1 MTDFLLVAPVLVPLA
16 GAVLLI
22 AALARPKIA
31 GWVAIATALIVLGLA
46 FHTLLLVQR
55 EGIQATNL
63 GDWPGPFGIVLV
75 ADLFSAATVVAA
87 SLTTLVSL
95 AVVMLSQDLRQR
107 KYIVPFMLF
116 LLAGVNGAFMTGDI
130 FNLFVFFEVTL
141 LASYALMAIGAGRLQ
156 TEAAFKYV
164 VINVIGSTFLLMGIG
179 LLYGE
184 LGTLN
189 MAHLA
194 IRAESAENGAVVTAV
209 GALLM
214 AAFGIKAALI
224 PFHFWLPGAY
234 AQLPS
239 GVAVFFGAVLTKVGV
254 YSMIRVFTLVLGH
267 DLEFVQPVLLTMAGF
282 SIVLG
287 ALGAVSQ
294 RDIRSILTWDIVS
307 QVGYMVMG
315 LALFTTASVGAAIFF
330 MLQYMPVKAALF
342 SVAAAVE
349 RLRGTG
355 RINQL
360 GGLARAYP
368 ILAILFLIPAMSL
381 GGVPPFSGF
390 WGKLAI
396 LESALRLD
404 SPAGYAIAGAAL
416 VGSLLTLF
424 AMFRIWQWVFWG
436 EGREDAEE
444 RAAPSM
450 VYLYAVPIAIAAS
463 ATVVLAVAAAGLQ
476 DITSEAAR
484 QLLDPTQ
491 YVDAVNLSL
500 LE

>member
-16 GAVLLI
+16 GAVVLI
-22 AALARPKIA
+22 AALARPRIA
-31 GWVAIATALIVLGLA
+31 GWVALATALIVLGLA
-46 FHTLLLVQR
+46 FHTLFLIQR

-75 ADLFSAATVVAA
+75 ADLFSAATVIAA
-87 SLTTLVSL
+87 SLAALVSL
-95 AVVMLSQDLRQR
+95 VVVILSQDLRQR

-164 VINVIGSTFLLMGIG
+164 VINVIGSTFLLVGIG

-194 IRAESAENGAVVTAV
+194 IRAETAENGAVVTAV

-267 DLEFVQPVLLTMAGF
+267 DHEFIQPALLTMAGL

-287 ALGAVSQ
+287 ALGAVAQ
-294 RDIRSILTWDIVS
+294 RDIRSILTWDIIS
-307 QVGYMVMG
+307 QVGYMIMG

-355 RINQL
+355 NIRRL

-368 ILAILFLIPAMSL
+368 LLAILFLVPAMSL

-390 WGKLAI
+390 WGKLSI
-396 LESALRLD
+396 LEAALRLD
-404 SPAGYAIAGAAL
+404 GPVAYAMAGAAL

-424 AMFRIWQWVFWG
+424 AMFRIWQWVFW
-436 EGREDAEE
+436 RKDRMDDRSSA
-444 RAAPSM
+444 STST
-450 VYLYAVPIAIAAS
+450 VYLYAVPIAVAAS
-463 ATVVLAVAAAGLQ
+463 ATLVLAVAAAGLQ
-476 DITSEAAR
+476 DITSEAAL
-484 QLLDPTQ
+484 QLLDTSQ
-491 YVDAVNLSL
+491 YVDAVNPAL

>member
-16 GAVLLI
+16 GAV
-22 AALARPKIA
+22 ALVVVMTRPRIG
-31 GWVAIATALIVLGLA
+31 GWVALATTLIVLGLA
-46 FHTLLLVQR
+46 SHTLFLVQR

-75 ADLFSAATVVAA
+75 ADLFSAGTVVAA
-87 SLTTLVSL
+87 SLVAVVSL
-95 AVVMLSQDLRQR
+95 VIVMLSQDLRER
-107 KYIVPFMLF
+107 KYILTFMLF

-141 LASYALMAIGAGRLQ
+141 LASYALMAIGAGRLR

-194 IRAESAENGAVVTAV
+194 IRASSAENGAVVTAV
-209 GALLM
+209 AALLM

-239 GVAVFFGAVLTKVGV
+239 GVAVFFGAILTKVGV

-267 DLEFVQPVLLTMAGF
+267 DQDYVQPLLFVMAGL

-287 ALGAVSQ
+287 ALGAVAQ
-294 RDIRSILTWDIVS
+294 RDIRSILTWDIIS

-330 MLQYMPVKAALF
+330 MLQYMPAKAALF
-342 SVAAAVE
+342 GVAAAVE
-349 RLRGTG
+349 KLRGTG
-355 RINQL
+355 NLARL
-360 GGLARAYP
+360 GGLARTYP
-368 ILAILFLIPAMSL
+368 LLAILFLLPAMSL
-381 GGVPPFSGF
+381 GGIPPLSGF
-390 WGKLAI
+390 WGKLGI

-404 SPAGYAIAGAAL
+404 SAAAYAIAGVAL
-416 VGSLLTLF
+416 VGSLLTLY
-424 AMFRIWQWVFWG
+424 AMFRIWQSVFWG
-436 EGREDAEE
+436 EDKRKDQESAM
-444 RAAPSM
+444 SST
-450 VYLYAVPIAIAAS
+450 VYLYVVPIAVVAS
-463 ATVVLAVAAAGLQ
+463 VTVILAVAAAGLH
-476 DITSEAAR
+476 DITSEAAV

-491 YVDAVNLSL
+491 YVDAVNPAL

>member
-1 MTDFLLVAPVLVPLA
+1 MTDFLLVAPVLIPLA
-16 GAVLLI
+16 GAMALVAVLT
-22 AALARPKIA
+22 RPRVA
-31 GWVAIATALIVLGLA
+31 GWVAFATVLAVMGLA
-46 FHTLLLVQR
+46 FHTLFLVER

-75 ADLFSAATVVAA
+75 ADLFSAATVTAA
-87 SLTTLVSL
+87 SLVALVSL
-95 AVVMLSQDLRQR
+95 AVIMLSQEVRER
-107 KYIVPFMLF
+107 KFILPFMLF

-141 LASYALMAIGAGRLQ
+141 LASYALMAIGAGRFR

-189 MAHLA
+189 MAHLS
-194 IRAESAENGAVVTAV
+194 IRAQAAENGAMVTAV

-254 YSMIRVFTLVLGH
+254 YSMIRIFTLVLGH
-267 DLEFVQPVLLTMAGF
+267 DQDFVQPALFVMAGL

-287 ALGAVSQ
+287 ALGAVAQ
-294 RDIRSILTWDIVS
+294 RDIRSILTWDIIS

-315 LALFTTASVGAAIFF
+315 LAMLTTASVGAAIFF

-342 SVAAAVE
+342 SLAAAVE
-349 RLRGTG
+349 RIRGTG
-355 RINQL
+355 NINRL
-360 GGLARAYP
+360 GGLAKTYP
-368 ILAILFLIPAMSL
+368 LLSILFLVPAMSL
-381 GGVPPFSGF
+381 GGIPPFSGF

-404 SPAGYAIAGAAL
+404 NPAAYAMAGAAL
-416 VGSLLTLF
+416 VGSLFTLF
-424 AMFRIWQWVFWG
+424 AMFRIWQSVFWG
-436 EGREDAEE
+436 KDKGDVEGD
-444 RAAPSM
+444 AAPSK
-450 VYLYAVPIAIAAS
+450 VHLYAVPIAMAACI
-463 ATVVLAVAAAGLQ
+463 TLVLAVAAAGLH
-476 DITSEAAR
+476 DITSEAAA
-484 QLLDPTQ
+484 QLLDSTQ
-491 YVDAVNLSL
+491 YIDAVNPAL

>member
-16 GAVLLI
+16 GAVAI
-22 AALARPKIA
+22 VIVMTRPRIG
-31 GWVAIATALIVLGLA
+31 GWVALATALIVLGLA
-46 FHTLLLVQR
+46 FHTLFLVQR

-75 ADLFSAATVVAA
+75 ADLFSAGTVAA
-87 SLTTLVSL
+87 SSLVAVVSL
-95 AVVMLSQDLRQR
+95 VIVMLSQELRER
-107 KYIVPFMLF
+107 KYILPFMLF

-141 LASYALMAIGAGRLQ
+141 LASYALMAIGAGRLR

-209 GALLM
+209 AALLM

-254 YSMIRVFTLVLGH
+254 YSMIRIFTLALGH
-267 DLEFVQPVLLTMAGF
+267 DQDYVQPLLFVMAGL

-287 ALGAVSQ
+287 ALGAVAQ
-294 RDIRSILTWDIVS
+294 RDIRSILTWDIIS

-330 MLQYMPVKAALF
+330 MLQYMPAKAALF
-342 SVAAAVE
+342 GVAAAVE
-349 RLRGTG
+349 KLRGTG
-355 RINQL
+355 NLSRL

-368 ILAILFLIPAMSL
+368 LLAILFLLPAMSL
-381 GGVPPFSGF
+381 GGIPPLSGF
-390 WGKLAI
+390 WGKLGI
-396 LESALRLD
+396 LEAALRLD
-404 SPAGYAIAGAAL
+404 SPAAYAIAGVAL
-416 VGSLLTLF
+416 VGSLLTLY
-424 AMFRIWQWVFWG
+424 AMFRIWQSVFWG
-436 EGREDAEE
+436 EDKRNDQE
-444 RAAPSM
+444 SNVKST
-450 VYLYAVPIAIAAS
+450 VYMYAVPIAVVASVTVILAAAAS
-463 ATVVLAVAAAGLQ
+463 GLH
-476 DITSEAAR
+476 DITSEAAS
-484 QLLDPTQ
+484 QLLNPAQ
-491 YVDAVNLSL
+491 YVDAVNPAL

>member
-16 GAVLLI
+16 GAVVLV
-22 AALARPKIA
+22 AALTRPKVG
-31 GWVAIATALIVLGLA
+31 GWVALAATLIVLGLA
-46 FHTLLLVQR
+46 SHTLSLVER

-87 SLTTLVSL
+87 SLAAVISLVI
-95 AVVMLSQDLRQR
+95 VMLSQELRER
-107 KYIVPFMLF
+107 KYILPFMLF

-141 LASYALMAIGAGRLQ
+141 LASYALMAIGAGRLR

-189 MAHLA
+189 MVHLA
-194 IRAESAENGAVVTAV
+194 IRASSAENGAVVTAV
-209 GALLM
+209 AALLM

-224 PFHFWLPGAY
+224 PFHFWLPGSY

-267 DLEFVQPVLLTMAGF
+267 DQDYVQPLLFVMAGL

-287 ALGAVSQ
+287 ALGAVAQ
-294 RDIRSILTWDIVS
+294 RDIRSILTWDIIS
-307 QVGYMVMG
+307 QVGYMVLG

-330 MLQYMPVKAALF
+330 MLQYMPAKAALF
-342 SVAAAVE
+342 GVAAAVE
-349 RLRGTG
+349 KLRGTG
-355 RINQL
+355 NISRL

-368 ILAILFLIPAMSL
+368 VLSILFLVPAMSL
-381 GGVPPFSGF
+381 GGIPPLSGF

-396 LESALRLD
+396 LEAALRLD
-404 SPAGYAIAGAAL
+404 SPAAYAVAGVAL
-416 VGSLLTLF
+416 VGSLLTLY
-424 AMFRIWQWVFWG
+424 AMFRIWQSVFWG
-436 EGREDAEE
+436 EEKNDNQESNG
-444 RAAPSM
+444 PST
-450 VYLYAVPIAIAAS
+450 VYMYAVPIAVVAS
-463 ATVVLAVAAAGLQ
+463 ATVVLAVAAAGLH
-476 DITSEAAR
+476 DITSEAAV
-484 QLLDPTQ
+484 QLLDPMQ
-491 YVDAVNLSL
+491 YVDAVNPAL

>member
-1 MTDFLLVAPVLVPLA
+1 MTDFLLVAPVLVPLT
-16 GAVLLI
+16 GAV
-22 AALARPKIA
+22 AACCHPVASPKMA

-46 FHTLLLVQR
+46 FHTLFLVQR

-87 SLTTLVSL
+87 SLVSVVSL
-95 AVVMLSQDLRQR
+95 TVVILSQDLRQR

-164 VINVIGSTFLLMGIG
+164 VINVIGSTFLLVGIG

-194 IRAESAENGAVVTAV
+194 MRAETAENGAVVTAV

-267 DLEFVQPVLLTMAGF
+267 DHEFIQPALLTMAGL

-287 ALGAVSQ
+287 ALGAVAQ
-294 RDIRSILTWDIVS
+294 RDIRSILTWDIIS
-307 QVGYMVMG
+307 QVGYMIMG

-355 RINQL
+355 NIRRL

-368 ILAILFLIPAMSL
+368 AA
-381 GGVPPFSGF
+381 GDTVPG
-390 WGKLAI
+390 
-396 LESALRLD
+396 
-404 SPAGYAIAGAAL
+404 AGYVFGRRSPPSAVSGASCRFWRRPSGWTAPWPTQWPAR
-416 VGSLLTLF
+416 LL
-424 AMFRIWQWVFWG
+424 W
-436 EGREDAEE
+436 
-444 RAAPSM
+444 
-450 VYLYAVPIAIAAS
+450 AAS
-463 ATVVLAVAAAGLQ
+463 
-476 DITSEAAR
+476 
-484 QLLDPTQ
+484 
-491 YVDAVNLSL
+491 
-500 LE
+500 

>member
-1 MTDFLLVAPVLVPLA
+1 MTDSLLVAPVLVPLS
-16 GAVLLI
+16 GAILLV
-22 AALARPKIA
+22 AAWGRARIA
-31 GWVAIATALIVLGLA
+31 GWGAIATTLIVLGLSA
-46 FHTLLLVQR
+46 YTLFGVQR
-55 EGIQATNL
+55 DGIQATNL

-75 ADLFSAATVVAA
+75 ADLFSAGAVVAA
-87 SLTTLVSL
+87 SLVAVVSL
-95 AVVMLSQDLRQR
+95 AVVMLSQDLTER
-107 KYIVPFMLF
+107 KYILPFMLF

-141 LASYALMAIGAGRLQ
+141 LASYALMAIGAGRLR

-194 IRAESAENGAVVTAV
+194 IRAETAENGAVVTAV
-209 GALLM
+209 AALLM

-267 DLEFVQPVLLTMAGF
+267 DQDYVQPLFFVMAGL

-287 ALGAVSQ
+287 ALGAVAQ
-294 RDIRSILTWDIVS
+294 RDIRSILTWDIIS

-330 MLQYMPVKAALF
+330 MLQYMPAKAALF

-349 RLRGTG
+349 KLQGTG
-355 RINQL
+355 NISRL
-360 GGLARAYP
+360 GGLAKAYP
-368 ILAILFLIPAMSL
+368 ALSVLFLVPAMSL
-381 GGVPPFSGF
+381 GGIPPLSGF

-396 LESALRLD
+396 LESALSLD
-404 SPAGYAIAGAAL
+404 SSAAYAMAGVAL

-424 AMFRIWQWVFWG
+424 AMFRIWQSVFWG
-436 EGREDAEE
+436 EAKGNNRESNA
-444 RAAPSM
+444 SST
-450 VYLYAVPIAIAAS
+450 VYLYAVPISVVAS
-463 ATVVLAVAAAGLQ
+463 ITVVLAVAAAGLH

-484 QLLDPTQ
+484 QLLDPSQ
-491 YVDAVNLSL
+491 YVDAVNPAL

>member
-1 MTDFLLVAPVLVPLA
+1 MLVTLLSRPRE
-16 GAVLLI
+16 AVWV
-22 AALARPKIA
+22 ALATTLA
-31 GWVAIATALIVLGLA
+31 VMGVA
-46 FHTLLLVQR
+46 FYTLFMVER

-75 ADLFSAATVVAA
+75 ADLFSAATVAAA
-87 SLTTLVSL
+87 SIVALVSF
-95 AVVMLSQDLRQR
+95 AIVMLSQDVRER
-107 KYIVPFMLF
+107 KFILPFMLF

-141 LASYALMAIGAGRLQ
+141 LASYALMAIGAGRLR

-184 LGTLN
+184 MGTLN

-194 IRAESAENGAVVTAV
+194 IRAPAAENGAMVTAV
-209 GALLM
+209 AALLM
-214 AAFGIKAALI
+214 AAFGIKAALV

-254 YSMIRVFTLVLGH
+254 YSMIRVFTLALGH
-267 DLEFVQPVLLTMAGF
+267 DQEFVQPVLFVMAGF

-294 RDIRSILTWDIVS
+294 REIRSILTWDIIS

-349 RLRGTG
+349 KIRGTG
-355 RINQL
+355 NTNRL
-360 GGLARAYP
+360 GGLARTYP
-368 ILAILFLIPAMSL
+368 LLAALFLVPAMSL
-381 GGVPPFSGF
+381 GGIPPLSGF

-404 SPAGYAIAGAAL
+404 TPAAYAMAGAAL
-416 VGSLLTLF
+416 VGSLFTLF
-424 AMFRIWQWVFWG
+424 AMFRIWQSVFWG
-436 EGREDAEE
+436 EDKGHVGREAGPA
-444 RAAPSM
+444 R
-450 VYLYAVPIAIAAS
+450 VHVYAVPIAAA
-463 ATVVLAVAAAGLQ
+463 AGITLVLAAAAAGLH
-476 DITSEAAR
+476 DITSEAAV
-484 QLLDPTQ
+484 QLLDPSQ
-491 YVDAVNLSL
+491 YVDAVNPAL

>member
-16 GAVLLI
+16 GAV
-22 AALARPKIA
+22 ALVVVMTRPRIG
-31 GWVAIATALIVLGLA
+31 GWVALVTSLVVLGLA
-46 FHTLLLVQR
+46 FHTLFLVQR

-75 ADLFSAATVVAA
+75 ADLFSAGTVVAA
-87 SLTTLVSL
+87 SLAAVVSL
-95 AVVMLSQDLRQR
+95 SVVMLSQELRER
-107 KYIVPFMLF
+107 KYILPFMLF

-141 LASYALMAIGAGRLQ
+141 LASYALMAIGAGRLR

-164 VINVIGSTFLLMGIG
+164 VINVMGSTFLLMGIG

-209 GALLM
+209 AALLM

-267 DLEFVQPVLLTMAGF
+267 DQDYVQPLLFVMAGL
-282 SIVLG
+282 SILLG
-287 ALGAVSQ
+287 ALGAVAQ
-294 RDIRSILTWDIVS
+294 RDIRSILTWDIIS

-330 MLQYMPVKAALF
+330 MLQYMPAKAALF
-342 SVAAAVE
+342 GVAAAVE
-349 RLRGTG
+349 KLRGTG
-355 RINQL
+355 NLARL
-360 GGLARAYP
+360 GGLARTYP
-368 ILAILFLIPAMSL
+368 LLAILFLLPAMSL
-381 GGVPPFSGF
+381 GGIPPLSGF

-404 SPAGYAIAGAAL
+404 SAAAYAIAGVAL
-416 VGSLLTLF
+416 VGSLLTLY
-424 AMFRIWQWVFWG
+424 AMFRIWQSVFWG
-436 EGREDAEE
+436 EDKRKDQESAV
-444 RAAPSM
+444 SST
-450 VYLYAVPIAIAAS
+450 VYLYAVPIAVVAS
-463 ATVVLAVAAAGLQ
+463 VTVILAVAAAGLH
-476 DITSEAAR
+476 DITSEAAV

-491 YVDAVNLSL
+491 YVDAVNPAL

>member
-1 MTDFLLVAPVLVPLA
+1 MTDFLLVVPVLVPLA
-16 GAVLLI
+16 GAV
-22 AALARPKIA
+22 ALVIVMKRPRIG
-31 GWVAIATALIVLGLA
+31 GWVALATALIVLGLA
-46 FHTLLLVQR
+46 FHTLFLVQR

-75 ADLFSAATVVAA
+75 ADLFSAGTVAAA
-87 SLTTLVSL
+87 SLAAVVSL
-95 AVVMLSQDLRQR
+95 AVVMLSQELRER
-107 KYIVPFMLF
+107 KYILPFMLF

-141 LASYALMAIGAGRLQ
+141 LASYALMAIGAGRLR

-209 GALLM
+209 AALLM

-267 DLEFVQPVLLTMAGF
+267 DQDYVQPLLFVMAGL

-287 ALGAVSQ
+287 ALGAVAQ
-294 RDIRSILTWDIVS
+294 RDIRSILTWDIIS

-330 MLQYMPVKAALF
+330 MLQYMPAKAALF
-342 SVAAAVE
+342 GVAAAVE
-349 RLRGTG
+349 KLRGTG
-355 RINQL
+355 NLSRL

-368 ILAILFLIPAMSL
+368 LLAIFFLVPAMSL
-381 GGVPPFSGF
+381 GGIPPLSGF

-396 LESALRLD
+396 LEAALRLD
-404 SPAGYAIAGAAL
+404 SPAAYAIAGVAL
-416 VGSLLTLF
+416 VGSLLTLY
-424 AMFRIWQWVFWG
+424 AMFRIWQSVFWG
-436 EGREDAEE
+436 EDKMKNGEFNVL
-444 RAAPSM
+444 SK
-450 VYLYAVPIAIAAS
+450 VYLYAIPITVVAS
-463 ATVVLAVAAAGLQ
+463 VTLVLAVAAAGLH
-476 DITSEAAR
+476 DLTSEAAQ
-484 QLLDPTQ
+484 QLLDPSQ
-491 YVDAVNLSL
+491 YVDAVNPAL

>member
-1 MTDFLLVAPVLVPLA
+1 MTDFLLVAPVLVPLT
-16 GAVLLI
+16 GAVALI
-22 AALARPKIA
+22 AVWTRPRIG
-31 GWVAIATALIVLGLA
+31 GWVALATALIVLGLA
-46 FHTLLLVQR
+46 FHTLFLVQR

-75 ADLFSAATVVAA
+75 ADLFSAATVAAA
-87 SLTTLVSL
+87 SIVAVVSL
-95 AVVMLSQDLRQR
+95 AVVMLSQDARQR
-107 KYIVPFMLF
+107 KYILPFMLF

-141 LASYALMAIGAGRLQ
+141 LASYALMAIGAGRLR

-194 IRAESAENGAVVTAV
+194 IRAETAENPAVVTAV

-267 DLEFVQPVLLTMAGF
+267 DVDFVQPVLFVMAGL

-287 ALGAVSQ
+287 ALGAVAQ
-294 RDIRSILTWDIVS
+294 RDIRSILTWDIIS

-330 MLQYMPVKAALF
+330 MLQYMPAKAALF

-349 RLRGTG
+349 KLRGTG
-355 RINQL
+355 NIGRL

-368 ILAILFLIPAMSL
+368 LLAILFILPAMSL
-381 GGVPPFSGF
+381 GGIPPLSGF

-404 SPAGYAIAGAAL
+404 SPSAYAIAGVAL
-416 VGSLLTLF
+416 VGSLLTLY
-424 AMFRIWQWVFWG
+424 AMFRIWQSVFWG
-436 EGREDAEE
+436 KDNWKDEE
-444 RAAPSM
+444 SSVPSM
-450 VYLYAVPIAIAAS
+450 LYLYAVPIAVVAS
-463 ATVVLAVAAAGLQ
+463 ATLVLAVAAAGLH

-484 QLLDPTQ
+484 QLLDPSQ
-491 YVDAVNLSL
+491 YIDAVNPAL